1 MPRPREAQFCCSAN
15 CKREIMPWEKGIAI
29 TMFAR
34 TLGMGKQRTS
44 KSERI
49 FVCPQCAVRIASEK
63 EPPKTAPVDVAFF
76 HVLLDLAGA
85 DIGDVILAAGEL
97 LQRRRLALL
106 YPAELPAAPEAE
118 IIPPSRALKAAV

>member
-1 MPRPREAQFCCSAN
+1 MPRPREAQFCCSSI

-44 KSERI
+44 RSERI
-49 FVCPQCAVRIASEK
+49 FVCPQCAARIAMEK
-63 EPPKTAPVDVAFF
+63 EPAKSAPVDVAFF

-85 DIGDVILAAGEL
+85 EIGDVLLAAGEL
-97 LQRRRLALL
+97 LQRRRQQVLYPLALPEPEIL
-106 YPAELPAAPEAE
+106 TPAKTLAG
-118 IIPPSRALKAAV
+118 

>member
-1 MPRPREAQFCCSAN
+1 MPRGPREPQICCSST
-15 CKREIMPWEKGIAI
+15 CRREIQVWEKGIAI

-49 FVCPQCAVRIASEK
+49 FLCPQCAVRIASEK

-76 HVLLDLAGA
+76 HVLLDLAGS
-85 DIGDVILAAGEL
+85 DVGDVVIAAGEL
-97 LQRRRLALL
+97 LQRRRQQLL
-106 YPAELPAAPEAE
+106 YPPALPEAE
-118 IIPPSRALKAAV
+118 ILPPSKALKPAS